1 VLQYPQGVEVVVRR
15 CMRSV
20 PFVGLAVGLILL
32 IILLKVDELW

>member
-1 VLQYPQGVEVVVRR
+1 VLQYPQGVEVAVRR

-20 PFVGLAVGLILL
+20 PFIGLIVALIVL